1 MLDNGCELLDE
12 RIAKNKL
19 QKYNSN
25 LKCNTKRSLK
35 LEETKK
41 AENNK
46 LRAQGV
52 GIDANLRHGM
62 VEAIALRVVERIKL
76 ILEDG
81 EMLYVLTSQS
91 LRIQTEAFVCTSSR
105 GNGKRL
111 ITDVNGGSVTGTI
124 LKSNY
129 GWKCKESLW
138 TSTSA
143 SNMNRVEKR
152 VHQLMY
158 EDDRSIW
165 IINGAGG
172 VKLDKKERVLEFSLS
187 ILHGPSTGLSFA
199 VQHPRILTKSDLG
212 SEESSDERMKMTT
225 TPSHQ

>member
-1 MLDNGCELLDE
+1 MLDNGCELSDE
-12 RIAKNKL
+12 KIAKNVSSEIMLLTLNLFVSLLLTQLHSFSFHSFILLQQKL

-52 GIDANLRHGM
+52 DIDANLRPDV
-62 VEAIALRVVERIKL
+62 VEAIALRLVERIKL
-76 ILEDG
+76 IVEDG

-91 LRIQTEAFVCTSSR
+91 LRIDKESFASVTGR
-105 GNGKRL
+105 GNGARL

-129 GWKCKESLW
+129 GWECKENTTRKPTLHSWL
-138 TSTSA
+138 
-143 SNMNRVEKR
+143 
-152 VHQLMY
+152 
-158 EDDRSIW
+158 DDAR
-165 IINGAGG
+165 
-172 VKLDKKERVLEFSLS
+172 
-187 ILHGPSTGLSFA
+187 
-199 VQHPRILTKSDLG
+199 
-212 SEESSDERMKMTT
+212 
-225 TPSHQ
+225 

>member
-1 MLDNGCELLDE
+1 M
-12 RIAKNKL
+12 AKI
-19 QKYNSN
+19 N
-25 LKCNTKRSLK
+25 LKANAKISLK

-52 GIDANLRHGM
+52 DIDANLRPDV
-62 VEAIALRVVERIKL
+62 VEAIALRLVERIKL

-91 LRIQTEAFVCTSSR
+91 LRIDDESFASVTGR
-105 GNGKRL
+105 GNGTRL

-129 GWKCKESLW
+129 SWECKESLW

-143 SNMNRVEKR
+143 CNMNRVEKR

-158 EDDRSIW
+158 ENKMQFCCPASTHTPTH
-165 IINGAGG
+165 
-172 VKLDKKERVLEFSLS
+172 LDKV
-187 ILHGPSTGLSFA
+187 
-199 VQHPRILTKSDLG
+199 
-212 SEESSDERMKMTT
+212 
-225 TPSHQ
+225 